1 MIRAQWISTATR
13 TARAMGRLQV
23 LLICALV
30 VSMLI
35 SVVPSHA
42 GHDIAKAA
50 TQAELVIDDSG
61 GYPAS
66 HPSEELDCSV
76 HPGCYAMAVMAAP
89 ELLSMRIATLVAPE
103 RFRPRASLPVAPLPH
118 PPNLS

>member
-1 MIRAQWISTATR
+1 
-13 TARAMGRLQV
+13 MGRLQV

-76 HPGCYAMAVMAAP
+76 HPGVVFGYHVEGAGESRRRA
-89 ELLSMRIATLVAPE
+89 SGTGIRY
-103 RFRPRASLPVAPLPH
+103 RRPRDSIV
-118 PPNLS
+118 SRTG

>member
-1 MIRAQWISTATR
+1 MIRAQLITTATR
-13 TARAMGRLQV
+13 AARAMGRLQV

-50 TQAELVIDDSG
+50 SQAEHVLDDNPGHQASQ
-61 GYPAS
+61 PAGDF
-66 HPSEELDCSV
+66 DCSV

-89 ELLSMRIATLVAPE
+89 ELLSMRFATPVAPE
-103 RFRPRASLPVAPLPH
+103 RSPPRASLPVAPLPH